1 MLSIFAKFFMSA
13 SFTALILCG
22 LFAYLIASST
32 NTATVYKETEGYNYY
47 SLTYKEI
54 KNAPRISQ
62 HYYFESQPGDGN
74 APSNAIIFKQATHPE
89 PLRAYLGSLGYV
101 REQRRLRGMEV
112 WCQPNNK
119 GKHRFYLYV
128 NKQAK
133 EVTLTSIKDH
143 SPCSRPAAT

>member
-1 MLSIFAKFFMSA
+1 MFLRIYEFIITLSI
-13 SFTALILCG
+13 TLL
-22 LFAYLIASST
+22 LFWGIFVYLIASST
-32 NTATVYKETEGYNYY
+32 NTATVYKETERYNYY

-89 PLRAYLGSLGYV
+89 PLRAYLGRLGYV

-112 WCQPNNK
+112 WCQPNK
-119 GKHRFYLYV
+119 EGTRRFYLYV
-128 NKQAK
+128 NKQDK
-133 EVTLTSIKDH
+133 EVTLTFIKDY

>member
-1 MLSIFAKFFMSA
+1 MFLRIYKFIIILSI
-13 SFTALILCG
+13 TLL
-22 LFAYLIASST
+22 LFWGIFVYLIASST
-32 NTATVYKETEGYNYY
+32 NTATVYKETERYNYY

-112 WCQPNNK
+112 WCQPNNE
-119 GKHRFYLYV
+119 GTHRFYLYV

-143 SPCSRPAAT
+143 SPCSTLAAT

>member
-1 MLSIFAKFFMSA
+1 MFLRIYKFIITLSITLLLFW
-13 SFTALILCG
+13 G

-32 NTATVYKETEGYNYY
+32 NTATVYKETERYNYY

-101 REQRRLRGMEV
+101 IEQRRLRGMEV
-112 WCQPNNK
+112 WCQPNNE
-119 GKHRFYLYV
+119 GTHRFYLYV
-128 NKQAK
+128 NRQAK

>member
-1 MLSIFAKFFMSA
+1 MFLRIYKFIITLSI
-13 SFTALILCG
+13 TLL
-22 LFAYLIASST
+22 LFWGIFVYLIASSI
-32 NTATVYKETEGYNYY
+32 NTATVYKETERYNYY

-101 REQRRLRGMEV
+101 REQRRLHGMEV
-112 WCQPNNK
+112 WCQPNNE

-143 SPCSRPAAT
+143 SPCSTPAAT

>member
-1 MLSIFAKFFMSA
+1 MFLRIYKFIIILSI
-13 SFTALILCG
+13 TLL
-22 LFAYLIASST
+22 LFWGIFVYLIASST
-32 NTATVYKETEGYNYY
+32 NTATVYKETERYNYY

-89 PLRAYLGSLGYV
+89 PLRAYLVSLGYV

-112 WCQPNNK
+112 WCQPNNE
-119 GKHRFYLYV
+119 GTHRFYLYV

-143 SPCSRPAAT
+143 SPCSTPAAT

>member
-1 MLSIFAKFFMSA
+1 MFLRIYKFIITLSI
-13 SFTALILCG
+13 TLL
-22 LFAYLIASST
+22 LFWGIFVYFIASST
-32 NTATVYKETEGYNYY
+32 NTATVYKETERYNYY
-47 SLTYKEI
+47 SLTYREI

-89 PLRAYLGSLGYV
+89 PLRAYLGRLGYV

-112 WCQPNNK
+112 WCQPNK
-119 GKHRFYLYV
+119 EGTHRFYLYV
-128 NKQAK
+128 NKQDK

-143 SPCSRPAAT
+143 SPCSTPAAT